1 MNDDKYAVPGTGKYF
16 VLATTPTR
24 LYQFQG
30 YVSSPSERPLLQQ
43 VFFLVKIHIIKKNL
57 KINKIK
63 YYNPLCQK
71 VFSNYLHVPE
81 RFLELPSSLKTS
93 TLSFHWA
100 SPPSGLAR
108 EAKLPDQFGW
118 LTESG
123 VYTGRIDP
131 WEGDSDSVT
140 VDCLLISNGTKAVPK
155 TAHITQFHVMQ
166 LFPDRIR
173 AVCILNEQVLKK

>member
-43 VFFLVKIHIIKKNL
+43 VFLVKIHLITT
-57 KINKIK
+57 
-63 YYNPLCQK
+63 CQK

>member
-1 MNDDKYAVPGTGKYF
+1 M
-16 VLATTPTR
+16 LPTC
-24 LYQFQG
+24 
-30 YVSSPSERPLLQQ
+30 S
-43 VFFLVKIHIIKKNL
+43 
-57 KINKIK
+57 
-63 YYNPLCQK
+63 K

-140 VDCLLISNGTKAVPK
+140 VDCLLISNGNKAVPK

-173 AVCILNEQVLKK
+173 AVCILNEQVLKSDEMIKYHGFFQGGI

>member
-1 MNDDKYAVPGTGKYF
+1 M
-16 VLATTPTR
+16 
-24 LYQFQG
+24 
-30 YVSSPSERPLLQQ
+30 
-43 VFFLVKIHIIKKNL
+43 
-57 KINKIK
+57 
-63 YYNPLCQK
+63 
-71 VFSNYLHVPE
+71 PE

-100 SPPSGLAR
+100 SSPASGLAR

-118 LTESG
+118 STESG

-131 WEGDSDSVT
+131 WEGDSDFVT
-140 VDCLLISNGTKAVPK
+140 VDCLLISNGKAVPK

-173 AVCILNEQVLKK
+173 AVCILNEQVTNKKAGCVMVMW

>member
-1 MNDDKYAVPGTGKYF
+1 MLGIFKLPPRPREVPGAAKQPQD
-16 VLATTPTR
+16 LH
-24 LYQFQG
+24 
-30 YVSSPSERPLLQQ
+30 PLLPLGFSPQ
-43 VFFLVKIHIIKKNL
+43 VRLT
-57 KINKIK
+57 
-63 YYNPLCQK
+63 NPQ
-71 VFSNYLHVPE
+71 
-81 RFLELPSSLKTS
+81 
-93 TLSFHWA
+93 TLNPKPF

-140 VDCLLISNGTKAVPK
+140 VDCLLISNGSKAVPK

-173 AVCILNEQVLKK
+173 AVCILNEQVLESDGMIKYYGFFPRWYLTMSTTGPMVGWWV